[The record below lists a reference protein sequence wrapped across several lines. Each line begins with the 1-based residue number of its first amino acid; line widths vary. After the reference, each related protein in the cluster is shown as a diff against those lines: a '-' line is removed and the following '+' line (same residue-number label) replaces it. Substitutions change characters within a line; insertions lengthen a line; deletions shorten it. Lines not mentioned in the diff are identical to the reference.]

1 MPDDWKWIKISDHD
15 TLTEGPVWDG
25 SGLLYNECSANTTF
39 RWDPKTKESS
49 IWRENTSAANG
60 QTFDRQ
66 GQLFVCEGD
75 AHRVT
80 KVDPENPNAEPIVIS
95 DAFKGDTLNWPN
107 DIAVDQKGRVY
118 FTDPN
123 YTGGPPNLDHE
134 SVYMAEHTFGGNW
147 NTIRVTFD
155 TYKPNGVLFSIDQ
168 KTLFVADTPNQPE
181 DPKRLLAYSVNED
194 GTLGDSQVLHDFG
207 HGRSIDGMT
216 LSSAGTI
223 LATAGSCSGGP
234 GPMIYEFEASG
245 RVVRTHPTPADNPT
259 NCTFGGSSL
268 STLFV
273 TFMGGEV
280 YQVDNV
286 GHTGQLAYPQRRF

>member
-1 MPDDWKWIKISDHD
+1 MSDDWKWTMIADHD

-25 SGLLYNECSANTTF
+25 SGLLYNECSSSTTF
-39 RWDPKTKESS
+39 RWDSKTKESTV
-49 IWRENTSAANG
+49 WRENTGAANG

-80 KVDPENPNAEPIVIS
+80 KVDPEHPNSEPIVIS
-95 DAFKGDTLNWPN
+95 NAFKGETMNWPN

-123 YTGGPPNLDHE
+123 YTGAQNNLDHE

-147 NTIRVTFD
+147 NTTRVTFD
-155 TYKPNGVLFSIDQ
+155 THKPNGVLFSIDQ
-168 KTLFVADTPNQPE
+168 KTLFIADTPNQPE

-194 GTLGDSQVLHDFG
+194 GTLGYSQVLHDFG

-223 LATAGSCSGGP
+223 LATAGSSSNGP

-245 RVVRTHPTPADNPT
+245 RVVRTHPAPADNPT

-280 YQVDNV
+280 YQVDNI